1 VAADKKIGQKL
12 SFSDTFY
19 SNAFKKLDEIC
30 SMANGHKAHYHSPA
44 PDQALLE
51 LNAFIATLPR
61 ELKEK
66 VKPFQDQALDSVE
79 KYAGE
84 PLKPKY
90 CPSFREMLDQ
100 VDEDKGPDKE
110 YLNTCYNWVLK
121 LVSEVSSLL
130 HESKDN
136 LTLFGLNQA
145 DDKPKQNPQSPVE

>member
-1 VAADKKIGQKL
+1 
-12 SFSDTFY
+12 
-19 SNAFKKLDEIC
+19 
-30 SMANGHKAHYHSPA
+30 MAWPNGHKAHYANPEK
-44 PDQALLE
+44 ALLE

-66 VKPFQDQALDSVE
+66 VKPFRDQALDSVE

-90 CPSFREMLDQ
+90 CPSFVEILNQ

-110 YLNTCYNWVLK
+110 YLNTCYSWVLK
-121 LVSEVSSLL
+121 LVDEISSLL
-130 HESKDN
+130 HESKDK

-145 DDKPKQNPQSPVE
+145 DDKSKENPQSPVE